1 MSRLPN
7 GCLISLSF
15 PGSCSPPGPRVSGL
29 LSANSVLRPEMTRVW
44 CIWDFSPFLNELA
57 AIPSV
62 LTTSLFPHFLL
73 LLSARCVMKVIWNL
87 LKLLPLLSP
96 SSRGKTRRRACEGG
110 GPARPG
116 RPPDPPRA
124 SSGPDPHSLVPFSH
138 SAPSRRVSISWTVS
152 LKGICSAIQK
162 ETGARE
168 KGSYLQSGRKPDD
181 GLLFQ

>member
-110 GPARPG
+110 GLPG
-116 RPPDPPRA
+116 QDGPQILPEPPRVQTLTR
-124 SSGPDPHSLVPFSH
+124 SSPLATPRPAAGFLFHELSL
-138 SAPSRRVSISWTVS
+138 
-152 LKGICSAIQK
+152 
-162 ETGARE
+162 
-168 KGSYLQSGRKPDD
+168 
-181 GLLFQ
+181 